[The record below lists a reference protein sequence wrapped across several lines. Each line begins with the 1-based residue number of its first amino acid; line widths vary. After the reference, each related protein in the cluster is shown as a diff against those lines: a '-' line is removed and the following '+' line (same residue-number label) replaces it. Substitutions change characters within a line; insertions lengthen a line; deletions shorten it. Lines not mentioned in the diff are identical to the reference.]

1 MPRDHNTAGYRME
14 ISVIMVEVNKYGD
27 ELTEG
32 SLHFTKTLKVHSLTE
47 LAKVLEAISNLD
59 FRLER

>member
-1 MPRDHNTAGYRME
+1 ME